1 MLRLLITGLLIVSS
15 YFSFAGQADS
25 LFVIAKGEKWVI
37 GHTVKR
43 GETIFSIARLYHV
56 PPAKLADENGLNY
69 QSGLPVGVQLYVPL
83 ESYNKA
89 NATTPQTGWKPV
101 HYRVRQGDNLYRISK
116 TINEQQRVLQDW
128 NGLPDNSVEVGQ
140 ALVVAR
146 VMYDEKSANFNGS
159 SVGNVSGKI
168 TTQQQAPA
176 PKQEEKKAEKITA
189 TTTGTAANGQKYT
202 LEMKEKQERQSDGSM
217 ATVYVRDTV
226 WNDTLGMY
234 GKIYMQQT
242 AGERYVIEEKGS
254 AVFFETPNKV
264 KSRYGND
271 AKNTLIYAFHNLA
284 KRGTIIKVYN
294 PGTDKY
300 VFVKVM
306 GPLPETKQYYNSLI
320 GIGDDAKEILGIM
333 EDKAW
338 VELKYNS
345 K

>member
-1 MLRLLITGLLIVSS
+1 MLRLLITVLLFITS
-15 YFSFAGQADS
+15 YISFATSADS
-25 LFVIAKGEKWVI
+25 LFVISKGEKWVI

-43 GETIFSIARLYHV
+43 GETIFSIARQYHV

-83 ESYNKA
+83 ETYNKA
-89 NATTPQTGWKPV
+89 TASTPSNGWKPV

-140 ALVVAR
+140 ALVIAR
-146 VMYDEKSANFNGS
+146 VLYDEQSAGFNGS
-159 SVGNVSGKI
+159 SVGSVPDKKQS
-168 TTQQQAPA
+168 TQQATVAQQEVKKVTPA
-176 PKQEEKKAEKITA
+176 TNS
-189 TTTGTAANGQKYT
+189 TSVNGQKYT

-217 ATVYVRDTV
+217 ATVYTRDTV
-226 WNDTLGMY
+226 WSDTLGMY

>member
-89 NATTPQTGWKPV
+89 NATTPQSGWKPV

-146 VMYDEKSANFNGS
+146 VMYDEQSANFNGS
-159 SVGNVSGKI
+159 SVGNVSGKT

-176 PKQEEKKAEKITA
+176 PKQEEKKAEKITSS
-189 TTTGTAANGQKYT
+189 TTGTAANGQKYT

>member
-1 MLRLLITGLLIVSS
+1 MLRLLITVLLFITS
-15 YFSFAGQADS
+15 YISFAASADS
-25 LFVIAKGEKWVI
+25 LFVISKGEKWVI

-89 NATTPQTGWKPV
+89 TVSTPSNGWKPV

-146 VMYDEKSANFNGS
+146 VLYDEQSANFNGS
-159 SVGNVSGKI
+159 SVGNVPGK
-168 TTQQQAPA
+168 TGNVPQAPA
-176 PKQEEKKAEKITA
+176 AKQEEKKVEKVTSG
-189 TTTGTAANGQKYT
+189 TTGTAANGQKYT

-217 ATVYVRDTV
+217 ATVYTRDTV

-234 GKIYMQQT
+234 GKVYMQQT

>member
-1 MLRLLITGLLIVSS
+1 
-15 YFSFAGQADS
+15 
-25 LFVIAKGEKWVI
+25 
-37 GHTVKR
+37 
-43 GETIFSIARLYHV
+43 
-56 PPAKLADENGLNY
+56 
-69 QSGLPVGVQLYVPL
+69 
-83 ESYNKA
+83 
-89 NATTPQTGWKPV
+89 
-101 HYRVRQGDNLYRISK
+101 
-116 TINEQQRVLQDW
+116 
-128 NGLPDNSVEVGQ
+128 
-140 ALVVAR
+140 
-146 VMYDEKSANFNGS
+146 
-159 SVGNVSGKI
+159 
-168 TTQQQAPA
+168 
-176 PKQEEKKAEKITA
+176 
-189 TTTGTAANGQKYT
+189 
-202 LEMKEKQERQSDGSM
+202 MKEKQERQSDGSM

>member
-1 MLRLLITGLLIVSS
+1 MLRLLITVLLFITS
-15 YFSFAGQADS
+15 YISFAASADS
-25 LFVIAKGEKWVI
+25 LFVISKGEKWVI

-43 GETIFSIARLYHV
+43 GETIFSIARQYHV

-83 ESYNKA
+83 ETYNKA
-89 NATTPQTGWKPV
+89 TASTPSNGWKPV

-128 NGLPDNSVEVGQ
+128 NSLPDNSVEVGQ

-146 VMYDEKSANFNGS
+146 VLYDEQTANFNGS
-159 SVGNVSGKI
+159 SVGSVPDKKQP
-168 TTQQQAPA
+168 TQQAPVA
-176 PKQEEKKAEKITA
+176 QQEVKKVIPA
-189 TTTGTAANGQKYT
+189 TTGTAANGQKYT

-217 ATVYVRDTV
+217 ATVYTRDTV

-234 GKIYMQQT
+234 GKVYMQQT

-320 GIGDDAKEILGIM
+320 GIGDDAKEILGII

>member
-15 YFSFAGQADS
+15 YISFAGQADS
-25 LFVIAKGEKWVI
+25 LFVIPKGEKWVI

-69 QSGLPVGVQLYVPL
+69 QSGLPVSVQLYVPL

-89 NATTPQTGWKPV
+89 NATTPQGGWKPV

-146 VMYDEKSANFNGS
+146 VMYDEQSANFNGS
-159 SVGNVSGKI
+159 SVGSVPTK
-168 TTQQQAPA
+168 TATPQQAPA
-176 PKQEEKKAEKITA
+176 PKQEEKKTEKITSA
-189 TTTGTAANGQKYT
+189 TTGTAANGQKYT

-217 ATVYVRDTV
+217 ATVYTRDTV

-234 GKIYMQQT
+234 GKVYMQQT